1 MAEIVCALAC
11 SHGPMLATPPDMW
24 HLRAGADR
32 GNPRH
37 WYRGKALSYD
47 ALLAERAADAATFAA
62 AVEDDEKRRR
72 HATCQRALDELARR
86 FAEARVDL
94 AILIGNDQREV
105 FQDDLTPMLTVYAG
119 ERIENVPLG
128 AAQIARLPPGVAIAE
143 EGHCPPGGASYP
155 GAPEHADR
163 LVEALADA
171 HFDVSR
177 SVRLPGGDD
186 RQHGIPHAFGF
197 LYRRIMRD
205 APPPSIPLFLN
216 VGVAPNQIRASRCL
230 ALGHALRDA
239 IARLPASLRVAV
251 LASGGMTH
259 FVIDEALDRRVLA
272 AMAAHDEA
280 TLAAEPENHFNG
292 NTAEIKSWYPVAALA
307 RDHGWTMDLVDYVPC
322 YRTEAGTGNAMAF
335 ASWSAPASP

>member
-32 GNPRH
+32 NNPRH
-37 WYRGKALSYD
+37 WFRGRAYD
-47 ALLAERAADAATFAA
+47 FGALLAARADDAEAFAA
-62 AVEDDEKRRR
+62 AITAEAKAAR
-72 HATCQRALDELARR
+72 HLACQRALDELARR

-94 AILIGNDQREV
+94 AILLGNDQREV

-119 ERIENVPLG
+119 EEIRNVPLG
-128 AAQIARLPPGVAIAE
+128 EAQLARLPPGVAIAE
-143 EGHCPPGGASYP
+143 EGHCPPGGATYA

-163 LVEALADA
+163 IVAALADA
-171 HFDVSR
+171 DFDVAR
-177 SVRLPGGDD
+177 SARLPGGDD

-197 LYRRIMRD
+197 LFRRIMRD

-216 VGVAPNQIRASRCL
+216 VGVEPNRIRARRCL

-239 IARLPASLRVAV
+239 IAGLPKDLRVGV

-259 FVIDEALDRRVLA
+259 FVVDEALDRRVLD
-272 AMAAHDEA
+272 AMARRDEA
-280 TLAAEPENHFNG
+280 ALAAEPENYFNG
-292 NTAEIKSWYPVAALA
+292 NTAEIKSWYPLAALA
-307 RDHGWTMDLVDYVPC
+307 CDHGWNMDLVDYVAC

-335 ASWSAPASP
+335 ASWSAA